1 MSKRL
6 SVRGEGSPA
15 PAEEPRETAAH
26 VDLELDLRARLSI
39 DPNALDAEFL
49 ACPAD
54 TAHLGWKLAEAIKAH
69 LKAKKAA
76 RKARALVS
84 VVKRAEMT
92 VNGKAPTVD
101 AVRDAVELAP
111 EVDAADAAEIEAE
124 AARERAKTDFE
135 AVRAKRD
142 MLVQLGAARRA
153 EWESDPVVRAQRR
166 ERWAKDGG

>member
-1 MSKRL
+1 VGKRL
-6 SVRGEGSPA
+6 SARGEGSSA

-26 VDLELDLRARLSI
+26 VDLELDLRVRLSI
-39 DPNALDAEFL
+39 DPSALDEEFVEC
-49 ACPAD
+49 AMN
-54 TAHLGWKLAEAIKAH
+54 TAHLGWKLSEAIRAH

-76 RKARALVS
+76 RRARALVS

-101 AVRDAVELAP
+101 AVRDEVELAP
-111 EVDAADAAEIEAE
+111 EVDAADAAEIDAE
-124 AARERAKTDFE
+124 VARERAKTDFE

-153 EWESDPVVRAQRR
+153 EWESDPTVRAQRR
-166 ERWAKDGG
+166 ERWSKDGG

>member
-6 SVRGEGSPA
+6 SARGEPSPA
-15 PAEEPRETAAH
+15 PVEELRETAAH

-49 ACPAD
+49 ACPMD